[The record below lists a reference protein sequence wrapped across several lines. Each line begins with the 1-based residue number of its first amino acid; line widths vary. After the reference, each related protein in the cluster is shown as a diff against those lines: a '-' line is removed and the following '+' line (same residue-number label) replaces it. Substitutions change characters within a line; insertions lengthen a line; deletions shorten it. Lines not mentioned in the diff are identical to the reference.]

1 MLEIKGKIEKIEL
14 SKITNVVIISIL
26 GENNQ
31 IKMKLELVKKI
42 NPFKESDPVKI
53 VFDTKAKPEENPKLI
68 VRGFIY
74 SITKKEG
81 IKKFDINIGG
91 LRLLID
97 APESFDDLT
106 AKSDTIIHFF

>member
-1 MLEIKGKIEKIEL
+1 MLEIKGKIEKIEK
-14 SKITNVVIISIL
+14 SKITNVVDIFIL

-31 IKMKLELVKKI
+31 IKIKLELVKKI

-53 VFDTKAKPEENPKLI
+53 IFDTKPKPEQTPKMILN
-68 VRGFIY
+68 GFIY
-74 SITKKEG
+74 SITTKEG
-81 IKKFDINIGG
+81 VKKIDINIGG

-106 AKSDTIIHFF
+106 AKSETVIHFF